1 MENDDDLLTLNQ
13 LAEMVGVSRRTVS
26 DWCSPAKRHIS
37 RRLRVIRYGH
47 KTVRVRRADWEKFKE
62 QLSN

>member
-1 MENDDDLLTLNQ
+1 MENNDDFLTLNQ

-26 DWCSPAKRHIS
+26 DWCSPKKRHIS

-47 KTVRVRRADWEKFKE
+47 KTVRVRRSDWEKFKQ